1 MAATEQYYQNR
12 IAELEQQLADLQ
24 KRYEL
29 AVQELFHRE

>member
-12 IAELEQQLADLQ
+12 IAELEEQLADLQ

>member
-12 IAELEQQLADLQ
+12 ITDLEQQLADLQ
-24 KRYEL
+24 KKYDT